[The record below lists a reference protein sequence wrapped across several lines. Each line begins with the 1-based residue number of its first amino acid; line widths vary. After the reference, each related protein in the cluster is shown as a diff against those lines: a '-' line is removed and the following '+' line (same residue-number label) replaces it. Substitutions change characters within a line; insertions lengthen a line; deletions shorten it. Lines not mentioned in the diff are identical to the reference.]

1 MRSTRSVYRPARIL
15 PFRTLRANAK
25 RTYNPF
31 RLVSEERRR
40 VLDTPLVL
48 RAARGG
54 IVAWS
59 VIGILVL
66 FGLFFRFVLYP
77 IRIIFPPLV
86 LAMIV
91 VYLLNPLVSAL
102 ERRGIARIWGTLITY
117 VVALGIIG
125 TLVTFLV
132 PVVTDQVE
140 SFARQG
146 PSLIDEVT
154 KSARDIA
161 GRFGFQIQQT
171 APGGEGVVDLFGR
184 LVSFTQG
191 VFSAAIVFVVGP
203 ILAFYLLV
211 DLPKIKRGVRATIPT
226 RRRRE
231 VESVLEKI
239 GRAIGG
245 FFRGQLLVATFVG
258 IASAL
263 ALWIVGL
270 PFWAVVGLI
279 SGLFNLI
286 PLVGPF
292 IGGFVAVLVALTT
305 DAGAGGLLN
314 LEPGWPLA
322 VGSAVALLIVQQIDN
337 HILSPNIVARTVNLH
352 PVTVMLGL
360 LAGGTLLGLW
370 GMLLAVPV
378 LASIKIL
385 LLHAW
390 DTRVQWPP
398 AESVVPERPVPRPGA
413 APSER
418 LQRAKEPRSNTE
430 RRGSWWTNAMRAV
443 FWPARSRPGEPT
455 TPRDEARE
463 PERTS
468 GPR

>member
-1 MRSTRSVYRPARIL
+1 MIGEAGPIIATVAPLI
-15 PFRTLRANAK
+15 PDD
-25 RTYNPF
+25 
-31 RLVSEERRR
+31 RRR
-40 VLDTPLVL
+40 LLDTPLVL

-59 VIGILVL
+59 LIGLLVL
-66 FGLFFRFVLYP
+66 LAVFLRFVIYP

-91 VYLLNPLVSAL
+91 VYLLNPLITRM

-117 VVALGIIG
+117 VIAVGIIG
-125 TLVTFLV
+125 TILSFLV
-132 PVVTDQVE
+132 PVVADQVQ
-140 SFARQG
+140 SFTRQG

-154 KSARDIA
+154 RSIRDIA
-161 GRFGFQIQQT
+161 GRLGFQIQQT
-171 APGGEGVVDLFGR
+171 APTGGEGVVDLFGR

-191 VFSAAIVFVVGP
+191 VFSAALVFIVGP

-211 DLPKIKRGVRATIPT
+211 DLPKIKRGLRAMIPA

-231 VESVLEKI
+231 VESVTEKI

-258 IASAL
+258 LASAL

-270 PFWAVVGLI
+270 PFWAVVGLV

-292 IGGFVAVLVALTT
+292 IGGFVAVIVAFTT

-378 LASIKIL
+378 LASMKIL
-385 LLHAW
+385 MLHAW

-398 AESVVPERPVPRPGA
+398 RDPQGSGGAPRA
-413 APSER
+413 APTSPIER
-418 LQRAKEPRSNTE
+418 LEPEKETVHE
-430 RRGSWWTNAMRAV
+430 AEHHVSWWNSIRAV
-443 FWPARSRPGEPT
+443 FRPARPRPGEPAA
-455 TPRDEARE
+455 PADEARE

-468 GPR
+468 GSPL

>member
-1 MRSTRSVYRPARIL
+1 VTGEAGPIIAAVATPD
-15 PFRTLRANAK
+15 
-25 RTYNPF
+25 
-31 RLVSEERRR
+31 VRRR
-40 VLDTPLVL
+40 LLDTPLVL

-59 VIGILVL
+59 LIGIVVL
-66 FGLFFRFVLYP
+66 FGVFIRFVVYP

-86 LAMIV
+86 LALIV
-91 VYLLNPLVSAL
+91 VYLLNPLVSRM

-117 VVALGIIG
+117 VIAIGIIG
-125 TLVTFLV
+125 TILSFLV
-132 PVVTDQVE
+132 PVVADQVQ
-140 SFARQG
+140 SFAKHG
-146 PSLIDEVT
+146 VPSLVDEVT
-154 KSARDIA
+154 RSIRDIA

-171 APGGEGVVDLFGR
+171 APTGGEGVLDLFGR
-184 LVSFTQG
+184 LVSFTRG
-191 VFSAAIVFVVGP
+191 VFSAALVFIVGP

-211 DLPKIKRGVRATIPT
+211 DLPKIKRGLRAMIPT

-231 VESVLEKI
+231 VESVMEKI

-263 ALWIVGL
+263 VLWIVGL
-270 PFWAVVGLI
+270 PFWAVVGLV

-286 PLVGPF
+286 PLIGPF
-292 IGGFVAVLVALTT
+292 IGGFVAVLVAFTT

-378 LASIKIL
+378 LATVKIL
-385 LLHAW
+385 MLHAW

-398 AESVVPERPVPRPGA
+398 REPGA
-413 APSER
+413 RGAQPRGTAPASPIEHIE
-418 LQRAKEPRSNTE
+418 RAKQPLRPTE
-430 RRGSWWTNAMRAV
+430 RRGSWWTNAVRAV
-443 FWPARSRPGEPT
+443 FRPGRSEPGEPT
-455 TPRDEARE
+455 APADEARE

-468 GPR
+468 GSPL

>member
-1 MRSTRSVYRPARIL
+1 MSPDD
-15 PFRTLRANAK
+15 
-25 RTYNPF
+25 
-31 RLVSEERRR
+31 RRR

-59 VIGILVL
+59 LIGIVVL
-66 FGLFFRFVLYP
+66 FGVFARFVIYP
-77 IRIIFPPLV
+77 IRVIFPPLV
-86 LAMIV
+86 LAMII
-91 VYLLNPLVSAL
+91 VYLLNPLVSRM

-117 VVALGIIG
+117 VIALGILG
-125 TLVTFLV
+125 TLLTFLV
-132 PVVTDQVE
+132 PVVGEQVE
-140 SFARQG
+140 SFATQG

-154 KSARDIA
+154 KGVRDIA
-161 GRFGFQIQQT
+161 GNFGIEIQQA

-191 VFSAAIVFVVGP
+191 VFSAALVFVLGP
-203 ILAFYLLV
+203 ILAFYLIV
-211 DLPKIKRGVRATIPT
+211 DLPKIKRGLRAAIPS
-226 RRRRE
+226 RRRAE
-231 VESVLEKI
+231 YEALTEKI

-245 FFRGQLLVATFVG
+245 FFRGQLLVALFVG
-258 IASAL
+258 LASGL

-270 PFWAVVGLI
+270 PFWAVVGLVA
-279 SGLFNLI
+279 GLFNLI
-286 PLVGPF
+286 PLIGPF
-292 IGGFVAVLVALTT
+292 IGAIVAMLIALTT
-305 DAGAGGLLN
+305 DSGAGGLLN

-322 VGSAVALLIVQQIDN
+322 IGSAVALLIVQQIDN
-337 HILSPNIVARTVNLH
+337 HIMSPNIVARTVNLH

-378 LASIKIL
+378 LATVKIM

-398 AESVVPERPVPRPGA
+398 AEPGA
-413 APSER
+413 AGVRPPGASTSPVDR
-418 LQRAKEPRSNTE
+418 LERAKRPVRQTE

-443 FWPARSRPGEPT
+443 FRPGGSPPGEPT
-455 TPRDEARE
+455 RPADEARE

-468 GPR
+468 GPPL